1 MAYWSKK
8 YKKFPYAKHVKHDG
22 GKKIKVACKC
32 INIKTSR
39 KRREL

>member
-22 GKKIKVACKC
+22 GK
-32 INIKTSR
+32 NQGS
-39 KRREL
+39 LHMY